1 MDMMFCFFQ
10 FIVLSNVNTEQKKTA
25 ADIENHVMCT
35 TRSTCVQYVRCDVPH
50 RTYRDKVMYICILY
64 TARGHGKSKRHT
76 WDRYMYDVRCTGLS
90 EADTEWCGG
99 TAVAPKHLDTGS
111 HGWQPTRRVELW
123 VDGVWVRVSLKIPQW
138 APIHIRR
145 RVRDRC
151 TCCWARRA
159 WQMVG
164 SVWLCNSCVHVH
176 ILYS

>member
-10 FIVLSNVNTEQKKTA
+10 FIVLSNVNTEQKKPQL
-25 ADIENHVMCT
+25 ILKIML
-35 TRSTCVQYVRCDVPH
+35 CVPLDRHAFNMCDVMY
-50 RTYRDKVMYICILY
+50 RTAHIEIKLCIY
-64 TARGHGKSKRHT
+64 VYCTRPGATVQSKRHT

-123 VDGVWVRVSLKIPQW
+123 VDGVWMRVSLKIPQW